1 MTIEPADYDLRESRR
16 MADEDEQPLDLSAG
30 GDGEAAAEL
39 HRLGRREELLKLQT
53 KLLASGSLPE
63 KPYLTALPNR
73 YGAEVIV
80 FEWLDFLVE
89 KAGFENTGNALSY
102 YEDVG
107 WLSETAHESLRSYLY
122 GFSEADRF
130 GAAGP
135 ADLDTND
142 HVLSLVYIAQ
152 LASL

>member
-1 MTIEPADYDLRESRR
+1 MSIKPADYDLRELRR
-16 MADEDEQPLDLSAG
+16 MADEDEPPLDLAA
-30 GDGEAAAEL
+30 DDDERAAENL
-39 HRLGRREELLKLQT
+39 LRLGQREELLKLQT

-63 KPYLTALPNR
+63 KPYLTGLPTR

-80 FEWLDFLVE
+80 FEWLDFLIE

-102 YEDVG
+102 YMDVE
-107 WLSETAHESLRSYLY
+107 WLSEPAYESLRSYMY

-130 GAAGP
+130 GSAGP
-135 ADLDTND
+135 APLDTSD
-142 HVLSLVYIAQ
+142 HVLSLIYIAR